1 VQSFSAFCRPVFSS
15 KYWPNRNTKIKSA
28 SRVLCVLNIHS
39 ARKLRASVSANS
51 PAPRATRSHNN
62 IRNTKQASSII
73 CKRGSQLAVIG
84 GAAQKKRGAHH
95 TRRESSSRPLN
106 SRAPLGIPKGLER
119 AVSIY
124 DAGGLALLVFG
135 LGMSSSTIN
144 RTHAHTIPQG
154 VFRYILT
161 NPRHSVHH
169 DQR

>member
-1 VQSFSAFCRPVFSS
+1 
-15 KYWPNRNTKIKSA
+15 
-28 SRVLCVLNIHS
+28 VLNIHS

-84 GAAQKKRGAHH
+84 GAAQKKKGCTPHAKREQQQQTTKFKGA
-95 TRRESSSRPLN
+95 TRHSKGP
-106 SRAPLGIPKGLER
+106 RACGLHLR
-119 AVSIY
+119 RRR
-124 DAGGLALLVFG
+124 ALLVFG

-161 NPRHSVHH
+161 NPRHSAHH
-169 DQR
+169 DQRGSWIFFLLVPLGSNPPN